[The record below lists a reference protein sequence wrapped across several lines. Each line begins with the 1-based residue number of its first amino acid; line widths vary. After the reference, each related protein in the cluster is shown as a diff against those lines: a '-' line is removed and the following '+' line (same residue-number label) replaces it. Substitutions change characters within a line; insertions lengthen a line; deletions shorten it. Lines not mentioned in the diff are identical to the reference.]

1 MPETLESHIDASVQ
15 VIESCRALLPKIR
28 QAGEYIANIL
38 SSGGTVAFCGNGG
51 SAAQAQ
57 HFAAELVGRF
67 RRERRAFSAIA
78 FTTDTSILTAIGNDY
93 SFDEVFARQVEGL
106 LSKGD
111 VLVAIS
117 TSGNAANVCRAA
129 EVARSIGVTVVGLTG
144 RDGGQLAK
152 LCDIE
157 LRVSGQETARIQEGH
172 LLIGHLLCEIVEA
185 KLFEKFQ
192 D

>member
-1 MPETLESHIDASVQ
+1 MSEDLQAHINASLQ
-15 VIESCRALLPKIR
+15 AIESCRTLLPKIEE
-28 QAGEYIANIL
+28 AGEVIVDVL
-38 SSGGTVAFCGNGG
+38 SAGGTVAFCGNGG

-67 RRERRAFSAIA
+67 RRERSPFSAIA

-93 SFDEVFARQVEGL
+93 SFDEVFARQVEGVL
-106 LSKGD
+106 AEGD

-129 EVARSIGVTVVGLTG
+129 EVARELDITVIGLTG
-144 RDGGQLAK
+144 RDGGRLAS

-157 LRVSGQETARIQEGH
+157 LRVAAEETARIQEGH
-172 LLIGHLLCEIVEA
+172 LLIGHMLCEIVEA
-185 KLFEKFQ
+185 ALAK
-192 D
+192 